1 MVLAV
6 SLHAWLYVL
15 FSIILVTL
23 TTRWLN
29 MIIGDIFPSV
39 TTTKV
44 NPSALEVIKT
54 FKNQHELFSH
64 ELAIKLIR

>member
-29 MIIGDIFPSV
+29 KPSFGPPLDDV
-39 TTTKV
+39 
-44 NPSALEVIKT
+44 
-54 FKNQHELFSH
+54 
-64 ELAIKLIR
+64 